1 MTAPQAAPPSTTTR
15 IATSEPLVE
24 SDGQGGL
31 FPAGRQFSDVPRT
44 DDRNSYGLTDAE
56 NVAYTYAAARVRG
69 FPADPSMF
77 VTIEEGIAV
86 RDAQPA
92 DHAAFIA
99 EFRASHPL
107 PTSFSA
113 ILDGDPSHL
122 PVAAAAP
129 AEEKRDPDQD
139 TAMGQAFIDDT
150 LPDHERRDP
159 LAAPIG
165 NAIVTDVPASAA
177 EELPADTIVS
187 VDALSGQKV
196 ATFEH
201 GGVIHHILAEIG
213 NEWHHLIASVN
224 RVLFPGT
231 AAE

>member
-1 MTAPQAAPPSTTTR
+1 MTAPAPSTR
-15 IATSEPLVE
+15 IPTSEPLVE

-31 FPAGRQFSDVPRT
+31 FPAGRQFSDQPRT

-56 NVAYTYAAARVRG
+56 NVAYTYAAARARG

-77 VTIEEGIAV
+77 VTIEEGTAV

-113 ILDGDPSHL
+113 IPDGDPSL
-122 PVAAAAP
+122 VPVAPVPSAAP
-129 AEEKRDPDQD
+129 VEEKRDPDLD
-139 TAMGQAFIDDT
+139 TAIEQAFIKGT
-150 LPDHERRDP
+150 LPEEDRRDP